1 MIPTR
6 LFSGKIKIIRAYLGK
21 SLIFQSVALLFA
33 NAKLKL
39 QNNLSP
45 KKAEA
50 RVLSCD
56 KEDATKSNSSVTTA
70 SAAEISF
77 GKQMKAKIA
86 STLVAYRRAAMEYV
100 RRTGT
105 KLLGKLRSTAGKNAT
120 AIRKVTSRLLALLVS
135 AAVKILH
142 LGNMIHTAAAS
153 KLDTSGTK
161 PVTAARAM
169 ENETCVNPVNVT
181 GVTANVSTA
190 AAVAHVATL
199 TTFVEPEPGA
209 DDVLP
214 EQQLEF
220 KDGSTS
226 TGCYYVSAT
235 LNVTLTEGVTYTVSW
250 DGQLYKC
257 VARKMG
263 MKNYFATYRM
273 TALGDPKNYPFFLG
287 SSYPNT
293 PVDDEVGGKGEPFFI
308 HISSGKTDVGIK
320 TLDTSATHTVRIYVE
335 Q

>member
-45 KKAEA
+45 KKAES
-50 RVLSCD
+50 RVLSCY
-56 KEDATKSNSSVTTA
+56 KEDATKSNPSVTTA

-77 GKQMKAKIA
+77 GKEMRAKIA
-86 STLVAYRRAAMEYV
+86 STLIAYRRAAMEYV
-100 RRTGT
+100 RRIGT
-105 KLLGKLRSTAGKNAT
+105 KVFGKLRSTAGKNAN
-120 AIRKVTSRLLALLVS
+120 AIRNMASRLLALL
-135 AAVKILH
+135 ACAVAKILH
-142 LGNMIHTAAAS
+142 LGNMIRTAAGS

-161 PVTAARAM
+161 AVTAARAV
-169 ENETCVNPVNVT
+169 ENETSINPANVVGVAVNV
-181 GVTANVSTA
+181 SPA
-190 AAVAHVATL
+190 AAAAHIATL
-199 TTFVEPEPGA
+199 TTFAEPEPGA

-220 KDGSTS
+220 KDESNA
-226 TGCYYVSAT
+226 TGCYYASAT

-273 TALGDPKNYPFFLG
+273 TALGDPKNFPFFLG

-308 HISSGKTDVGIK
+308 HISIGKTAVKIR